1 MDNRGGFFFFV
12 VAVYILLSSSS
23 RAPLI
28 DQTGERERRLVHEEN
43 AIKLLNDSV
52 YGDFSPP
59 ADKWL
64 PIPGLRQNDSY
75 SWDLLPQAQER
86 ARRNIRLALESGGR
100 QSPPELDSPNQ
111 APSVNLSSLSLPVYQ
126 NITGKLR
133 GDWTRHTL
141 PHAPHINTTALMLE
155 NDFITQEF
163 GLNITGDTGRIYV
176 DFVSSD
182 EQKIE
187 QPGTPVRQIRA
198 DLAIE
203 TDDSWGSTWYMS
215 TYGLHF
221 PDQGAII
228 LTTTSEKYDGLLSLP
243 HLALSQ
249 DTFNISHDAMVQVLS
264 DNIARRRR
272 YETTFFPWS
281 SLPRGAHPMAFATPK
296 CEYIMYIQQRPVNI
310 GGNAPDRTLLDQI
323 EQELRF
329 PLGIPIPPPPM
340 IEMSFVVFSPDCGIL
355 MESKGAPDF
364 PPSEGLYVVGPKQEE
379 YRKFASR
386 TIYSLGAIMAGQLYL
401 LMRQIKE
408 ACTPST
414 RSRISFYSIALMAM
428 GDAMV
433 MTMTLL
439 SLFADTSF
447 IEIAATG
454 FLVFLSVSYIGMR
467 FMMEVWAVQVPER
480 RNQDRQTDT
489 TTNQDTLPPP
499 VTAAA
504 AVSSGAT
511 PVVLPPDR
519 TGPATTTPTPTT
531 TTTTPGPAQTGNTM
545 PSQSEIGAD
554 VGTMYARFYFVLGC
568 LSIVTLWSFLFPVKV
583 GAMYAKILSFIY
595 LSFWIPQI
603 YRNIMRNCRKALTW
617 EFVVGES
624 ILRLF
629 PFAYFLTAE
638 GNVLFIRTDT
648 TTALAMI
655 GWVWVQAWILA
666 SQDIL
671 GPRFFVP
678 NGWAPPAYDYHP
690 VIHDTSGSGTGDDLE
705 SGTTLPIGYLRAEER
720 DTTIPSSAAGSS
732 RAQLDKGPRPK
743 DKKKKIFDCAIC
755 MQDIEVP
762 IIVSPHGIGASSM
775 ADGAS
780 SILGRRAYM
789 VTPCRH
795 IFHSTCL
802 ESWMRLRLQ
811 CPICRESIPPV

>member
-12 VAVYILLSSSS
+12 VAVYILLSSSN

-28 DQTGERERRLVHEEN
+28 DQTGEREARLAHEAN
-43 AIKLLNDSV
+43 ATRWLNDSV
-52 YGDFSPP
+52 YDDLDPQ

-64 PIPGLRQNDSY
+64 PIAGLRQNDSY
-75 SWDLLPQAQER
+75 SWDLLPQAQQI
-86 ARRNIRLALESGGR
+86 ARRNIRSALKSGGF
-100 QSPPELDSPNQ
+100 QSPPELELPDQ
-111 APSVNLSSLSLPVYQ
+111 APSVNLSSLSLPVYR

-133 GDWTRHTL
+133 GDWTKHAV
-141 PHAPHINTTALMLE
+141 PHGPLLNTTALMQE

-163 GLNITGDTGRIYV
+163 GLNITGETGRVYV
-176 DFVSSD
+176 DFVSGD
-182 EQKIE
+182 EQKVE
-187 QPGTPVRQIRA
+187 QYGTSVRQIRA
-198 DLAIE
+198 DLAFE
-203 TDDSWGSTWYMS
+203 SDAAWGSTWYMS
-215 TYGLHF
+215 TFGLHF

-228 LTTTSEKYDGLLSLP
+228 LTTTSEKYDGLLALP
-243 HLALSQ
+243 HLTLSH
-249 DTFNISHDAMVQVLS
+249 DTFNISREAMVQILS
-264 DNIARRRR
+264 DNISRKRR
-272 YETTFFPWS
+272 YESTFFPWS
-281 SLPRGAHPMAFATPK
+281 SLPRGVHPMAFATPK
-296 CEYIMYIQQRPVNI
+296 CEYILYIQQRPVNI
-310 GGNAPDRTLLDQI
+310 GGKAPNRTLLDKI

-329 PLGIPIPPPPM
+329 PAGIPIPPPPM

-355 MESKGAPDF
+355 LESKGAPDF

-386 TIYSLGAIMAGQLYL
+386 TIYSLGAIMTGQLYL

-408 ACTPST
+408 ASTPST
-414 RSRISFYSIALMAM
+414 RSRISFYSIALMSL

-439 SLFADTSF
+439 ALFEDTSF
-447 IEIAATG
+447 IEISATA
-454 FLVFLSVSYIGMR
+454 FLVFLSVCYIGMR

-480 RNQDRQTDT
+480 RNQDRHTET
-489 TTNQDTLPPP
+489 NNNQDSLPPP

-511 PVVLPPDR
+511 PVVLPPDQTR
-519 TGPATTTPTPTT
+519 PNAATPAP
-531 TTTTPGPAQTGNTM
+531 TTTPGATQPNNTM

-568 LSIVTLWSFLFPVKV
+568 VSIVTLWSFLFPSKI
-583 GAMYAKILSFIY
+583 GAIYAKIISFVY

-617 EFVVGES
+617 EFVIGES
-624 ILRLF
+624 ILRLV
-629 PFAYFLTAE
+629 PFVYFLTAR
-638 GNVLFIRTDT
+638 GNVLFVRPDT
-648 TTALAMI
+648 TTALAMA

-690 VIHDTSGSGTGDDLE
+690 VIHDTSRSGTGDDLE

-720 DTTIPSSAAGSS
+720 DTTTPSTTAGSS
-732 RAQLDKGPRPK
+732 RGQADKPPRPK

-762 IIVSPHGIGASSM
+762 VIVSPNGIGASSM
-775 ADGAS
+775 TDGAS
-780 SILGRRAYM
+780 SILSRRAYM
-789 VTPCRH
+789 HMFGKLDEVKVAVSDLP
-795 IFHSTCL
+795 
-802 ESWMRLRLQ
+802 
-811 CPICRESIPPV
+811 